1 VDSTALDHVQTALR
15 EKEQEKRNRIA
26 SIDGSRGAGGVGRRP
41 RVSKS
46 VADGWDPTPPD
57 YLHVSLMPWGS
68 CGPNEGLAG
77 EGGSGPDAQLDG
89 KIYTYRRRV

>member
-1 VDSTALDHVQTALR
+1 MDSTALDHVQTALR

-46 VADGWDPTPPD
+46 VADGWDPAPPGQGQPGTRTRFTPSSP
-57 YLHVSLMPWGS
+57 LS
-68 CGPNEGLAG
+68 
-77 EGGSGPDAQLDG
+77 
-89 KIYTYRRRV
+89 